1 MIIEENNVSILF
13 QTIKNEFYHKYVDG
27 KWNINK
33 KSIETNQFTF
43 IGEPSCILV
52 DNNSQIICFSRTDD
66 PTRLVIWS
74 RKENSLQLIDNEREN
89 NIQFSSDL
97 SCISTNEE
105 KQTKIVCFVVNQDQN
120 IYRMLCHHN
129 VNELT
134 CSKWILI
141 NSKINYLKKIKPI
154 SFFYFS
160 SNNLN
165 ENIVLYAISKKGR
178 PVLEGGTVIRK
189 IRGYQRAQTLD

>member
-1 MIIEENNVSILF
+1 MTNLGFEHLLEINPSRETWYQLCDHLATKPLTMIIEEKNVNVISR
-13 QTIKNEFYHKYVDG
+13 TIKNEFYHKYVDG

-74 RKENSLQLIDNEREN
+74 HEENSLQLIDNETEK
-89 NIQFSSDL
+89 NIQFPSDL

-105 KQTKIVCFVVNQDQN
+105 KKTKIVCFVVNQD
-120 IYRMLCHHN
+120 
-129 VNELT
+129 
-134 CSKWILI
+134 
-141 NSKINYLKKIKPI
+141 
-154 SFFYFS
+154 
-160 SNNLN
+160 
-165 ENIVLYAISKKGR
+165 ENI
-178 PVLEGGTVIRK
+178 
-189 IRGYQRAQTLD
+189 